1 MPFHVRDEKTDA
13 LVRELAHRRGVGLTE
28 AVRMAVNAELK
39 RVGDERPLRE
49 RLRGIAREIAQY
61 PDTGA
66 KADKV
71 FFDEL
76 SGT

>member
-1 MPFHVRDEKTDA
+1 MAFHIRDKQTDA
-13 LVRELAHRRGVGLTE
+13 LVRKLARQKQIGLTE
-28 AVRMAVNAELK
+28 AVRLAVDAELK
-39 RVGDERPLRE
+39 RLGDERPLRQ
-49 RLRGIAREIAQY
+49 RLRAIADDIADY

-66 KADKV
+66 KADEA